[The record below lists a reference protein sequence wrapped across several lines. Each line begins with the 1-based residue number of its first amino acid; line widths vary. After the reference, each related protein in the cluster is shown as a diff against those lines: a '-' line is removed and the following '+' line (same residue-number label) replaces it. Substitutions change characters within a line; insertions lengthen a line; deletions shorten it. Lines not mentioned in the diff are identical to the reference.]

1 MIMLS
6 KLEKIMEKNEFKK
19 MMKKEN
25 KAFKNY
31 YVYEM
36 ILILL
41 LAIIVIP
48 NIILTINNMIPF
60 NITIINTLLIII
72 VALPFIVLDIK
83 NDLDIKNM
91 HQYYLKEKKIPEYKV
106 KTKNLNVCLI
116 ISIAVLIIWAIITI
130 PNITKT
136 ENLSEIENTL
146 VITTNNGNNIETQY
160 EMFDGFKIKIPSEF
174 KIMSDEILNVKYP
187 NGNAPSLVYTN
198 DKTTINVAMVMNDV
212 AMKNS
217 QIEEYVKTMESTY
230 KNYSKDVKLKF
241 WERNNHK
248 IGEMEFTTEG
258 SDTEIYN
265 HIITFSVN
273 DKLRLVNFNCTKEQ
287 MNEWQKVSKFIMDS
301 IMFE

>member
-1 MIMLS
+1 M
-6 KLEKIMEKNEFKK
+6 KKNEFKK

-36 ILILL
+36 IFILL
-41 LAIIVIP
+41 SAIIVIP

-198 DKTTINVAMVMNDV
+198 DKTTINVVLVMNDV
-212 AMKNS
+212 TMKNN

>member
-1 MIMLS
+1 M
-6 KLEKIMEKNEFKK
+6 KKNEFKK

-48 NIILTINNMIPF
+48 NIILTVNNMIPL

-72 VALPFIVLDIK
+72 VALPIVVFDIK
-83 NDLDIKNM
+83 NDLDIKSM
-91 HQYYLKEKKIPEYKV
+91 HQYYLKEKKIPEYKD
-106 KTKNLNVCLI
+106 KTKILNVYLM
-116 ISIAVLIIWAIITI
+116 ISIVVLIVWAIITI

-146 VITTNNGNNIETQY
+146 VITTNKGNNIETQY

-174 KIMSDEILNVKYP
+174 KIMSDEIVNVKYP

-198 DKTTINVAMVMNDV
+198 DKTTINVALVMNDV
-212 AMKNS
+212 TMKNS

-230 KNYSKDVKLKF
+230 KSYSKDIKLNF

-248 IGEMEFTTEG
+248 IGEMEFTTKG

-265 HIITFSVN
+265 HIIAFSVN

-287 MNEWQKVSKFIMDS
+287 ISEWQEVSKFIVDS

>member
-1 MIMLS
+1 MS
-6 KLEKIMEKNEFKK
+6 KNDKK
-19 MMKKEN
+19 RRIIIE
-25 KAFKNY
+25 
-31 YVYEM
+31 
-36 ILILL
+36 IIGGIIL
-41 LAIIVIP
+41 LAIIIFLVFFL
-48 NIILTINNMIPF
+48 NRKYEVSFYLDNGSDAQVVYVKHNKILN
-60 NITIINTLLIII
+60 
-72 VALPFIVLDIK
+72 
-83 NDLDIKNM
+83 
-91 HQYYLKEKKIPEYKV
+91 
-106 KTKNLNVCLI
+106 
-116 ISIAVLIIWAIITI
+116 S
-130 PNITKT
+130 
-136 ENLSEIENTL
+136 
-146 VITTNNGNNIETQY
+146 NNIKGKEDLGESFVDWY
-160 EMFDGFKIKIPSEF
+160 EIV
-174 KIMSDEILNVKYP
+174 NVKYP

-198 DKTTINVAMVMNDV
+198 DKTTINVALVMNDV
-212 AMKNS
+212 TMKNN

>member
-25 KAFKNY
+25 KALKNY

-198 DKTTINVAMVMNDV
+198 DKTTINVVLVMNDV
-212 AMKNS
+212 TMKNN

>member
-1 MIMLS
+1 M
-6 KLEKIMEKNEFKK
+6 KKNEFKK

-41 LAIIVIP
+41 LVIIVIP

-60 NITIINTLLIII
+60 NIAIINALLIII
-72 VALPFIVLDIK
+72 MALPIIVLDIK
-83 NDLDIKNM
+83 NDLDIKSM
-91 HQYYLKEKKIPEYKV
+91 YQSYLKKKKIPEYKY
-106 KTKNLNVCLI
+106 KPKILNVCLI
-116 ISIAVLIIWAIITI
+116 ISITNLIVWAIITI

-146 VITTNNGNNIETQY
+146 VLTTNKGNNIETQY

-174 KIMSDEILNVKYP
+174 KIMNDEIVNIKYS
-187 NGNAPSLVYTN
+187 NGNAPSIVYTN
-198 DKTTINVAMVMNDV
+198 DKTTINVALVMNNV
-212 AMKNS
+212 TMKNS

-230 KNYSKDVKLKF
+230 KNYSKDVKLNF

-248 IGEMEFTTEG
+248 IGEMEFTTQE

-265 HIITFSVN
+265 HIIAFSVN

-287 MNEWQKVSKFIMDS
+287 MSEWQEVSKFIVDS

>member
-1 MIMLS
+1 M
-6 KLEKIMEKNEFKK
+6 KKNEFKK

-72 VALPFIVLDIK
+72 IALPIIVFDIK
-83 NDLDIKNM
+83 TDLDINSM
-91 HQYYLKEKKIPEYKV
+91 YQYYLKKKKIPEYKD
-106 KTKNLNVCLI
+106 KTNILNMCLM
-116 ISIAVLIIWAIITI
+116 ISIVVLIVWATITI
-130 PNITKT
+130 PNIAKT
-136 ENLSEIENTL
+136 ENLSEIETTL
-146 VITTNNGNNIETQY
+146 VITTNKGNNIETQY

-174 KIMSDEILNVKYP
+174 KIMSDEIVNVKYP
-187 NGNAPSLVYTN
+187 NGNTPSLVYTN
-198 DKTTINVAMVMNDV
+198 DKTTINVALVMNDV
-212 AMKNS
+212 AIKNS
-217 QIEEYVKTMESTY
+217 QIEEYAKTMESTY

-273 DKLRLVNFNCTKEQ
+273 NKLRLVNFNCTKEQ
-287 MNEWQKVSKFIMDS
+287 MSEWQEVSKFIMES

>member
-36 ILILL
+36 IFILL
-41 LAIIVIP
+41 SAIIVIP

-174 KIMSDEILNVKYP
+174 KIMSDEIVNVKYP

-198 DKTTINVAMVMNDV
+198 DKTTINVVLVMNDV
-212 AMKNS
+212 TMKNS

>member
-1 MIMLS
+1 M
-6 KLEKIMEKNEFKK
+6 KKNEFKK
-19 MMKKEN
+19 MMKKE
-25 KAFKNY
+25 KKTFKNY

-41 LAIIVIP
+41 LVIIVIP

-72 VALPFIVLDIK
+72 MALPIAVFDIK
-83 NDLDIKNM
+83 NDLDIKSM
-91 HQYYLKEKKIPEYKV
+91 HQYYLKEKKIPEYKD

-116 ISIAVLIIWAIITI
+116 ISIVVLIVWAIITI

-136 ENLSEIENTL
+136 ENLSEIENTM
-146 VITTNNGNNIETQY
+146 VITTNKGNNIETQY
-160 EMFDGFKIKIPSEF
+160 KMFDGFKIKIPSEF
-174 KIMSDEILNVKYP
+174 KIMSDEIINIKYP

-198 DKTTINVAMVMNDV
+198 DKTTINVALVMNDV
-212 AMKNS
+212 TMKNS
-217 QIEEYVKTMESTY
+217 QIEEYVKTTY
-230 KNYSKDVKLKF
+230 KNYSKDVKLNF

-248 IGEMEFTTEG
+248 IGEMEFTTKG

-265 HIITFSVN
+265 HIIAFSVN

-287 MNEWQKVSKFIMDS
+287 MSEWQNVSKFIMDS

>member
-1 MIMLS
+1 MKKS
-6 KLEKIMEKNEFKK
+6 EFKK

-72 VALPFIVLDIK
+72 VALPIILLDIK

-91 HQYYLKEKKIPEYKV
+91 HQYYLKEKKIPEYKD

-116 ISIAVLIIWAIITI
+116 ISIAVLIVWTIITI

-174 KIMSDEILNVKYP
+174 KIMSDEIVNVKYS

-198 DKTTINVAMVMNDV
+198 DKTTINVALVMNDV

-230 KNYSKDVKLKF
+230 KNYSKDVKLNF

-248 IGEMEFTTEG
+248 IGEMEFTTKG

-265 HIITFSVN
+265 HIIAFSVN

-287 MNEWQKVSKFIMDS
+287 MNEWKEVSKFIVDS
-301 IMFE
+301 IIFE

>member
-1 MIMLS
+1 M
-6 KLEKIMEKNEFKK
+6 KKNEFKK

-36 ILILL
+36 IFILL

-60 NITIINTLLIII
+60 NITIINTFLIII
-72 VALPFIVLDIK
+72 VAFPIIVLDIK

-91 HQYYLKEKKIPEYKV
+91 HQYYLKEKKIPEYKD
-106 KTKNLNVCLI
+106 KTKILNVYLL
-116 ISIAVLIIWAIITI
+116 ISIAVLIVWAIITI

-146 VITTNNGNNIETQY
+146 VITTNKGNNIETQY

-174 KIMSDEILNVKYP
+174 KIMSDEIVKVKYP
-187 NGNAPSLVYTN
+187 NGNSPSLVYTN
-198 DKTTINVAMVMNDV
+198 DKTTINVALVMNDV
-212 AMKNS
+212 TMKNS

-248 IGEMEFTTEG
+248 IGEMEFTTQG
-258 SDTEIYN
+258 LDTEIYN

-287 MNEWQKVSKFIMDS
+287 MSEWQNVSKFIVDS

>member
-1 MIMLS
+1 M
-6 KLEKIMEKNEFKK
+6 KKNEFKK

-48 NIILTINNMIPF
+48 NIILTVNNMIPL

-72 VALPFIVLDIK
+72 VALPIVVFDIK
-83 NDLDIKNM
+83 NDLDIKSM
-91 HQYYLKEKKIPEYKV
+91 HQYYLKEMKIPEYKD
-106 KTKNLNVCLI
+106 KTKILNVYLM
-116 ISIAVLIIWAIITI
+116 ISIVVLIVWAIITI

-146 VITTNNGNNIETQY
+146 VITTNKGNNIETQY

-174 KIMSDEILNVKYP
+174 KIMSDEIVNVKYP

-198 DKTTINVAMVMNDV
+198 DKTTINVVLVMNDV
-212 AMKNS
+212 TMKNS

-230 KNYSKDVKLKF
+230 KNYSKDVKLNF

-248 IGEMEFTTEG
+248 IGEMKFTTQG

-265 HIITFSVN
+265 HIIAFSVN

-287 MNEWQKVSKFIMDS
+287 ISEWQEVSKFIVDS

>member
-1 MIMLS
+1 M
-6 KLEKIMEKNEFKK
+6 KKNEFKK

-48 NIILTINNMIPF
+48 NIILTINNMIPL

-72 VALPFIVLDIK
+72 MALPIAVFDIK

-91 HQYYLKEKKIPEYKV
+91 YQYYLKEKKMPEYKD
-106 KTKNLNVCLI
+106 KTKILNVCLL
-116 ISIAVLIIWAIITI
+116 ISIVVLIAWAIITI
-130 PNITKT
+130 PNIVKT

-146 VITTNNGNNIETQY
+146 VITTNKGNNIETQY

-174 KIMSDEILNVKYP
+174 KIMSDEIVNVKYP

-198 DKTTINVAMVMNDV
+198 DKTTINVALVMNDV
-212 AMKNS
+212 TMKNR

-258 SDTEIYN
+258 LDTEIYN
-265 HIITFSVN
+265 HIIVFSVN

-287 MNEWQKVSKFIMDS
+287 MNEWQKVSKFIVDS

>member
-1 MIMLS
+1 MKKS
-6 KLEKIMEKNEFKK
+6 EFKK

-60 NITIINTLLIII
+60 NITIINTFLIII
-72 VALPFIVLDIK
+72 VALPIIVLDIK
-83 NDLDIKNM
+83 NDLDIKNI
-91 HQYYLKEKKIPEYKV
+91 HQYYLKAKKIPEYKD
-106 KTKNLNVCLI
+106 KTKILNVYLL
-116 ISIAVLIIWAIITI
+116 ISIVVLIVWAIITI

-136 ENLSEIENTL
+136 ENLSEIKKTF
-146 VITTNNGNNIETQY
+146 VITTNKGNNIQTKY

-174 KIMSDEILNVKYP
+174 KIMSDEIVNIKYP

-198 DKTTINVAMVMNDV
+198 DKTTINVALVMNDV
-212 AMKNS
+212 TMKNS
-217 QIEEYVKTMESTY
+217 QIEEYVKTMASTY

-241 WERNNHK
+241 RERNNHK

-265 HIITFSVN
+265 HIIVFSVN

-287 MNEWQKVSKFIMDS
+287 ISEWKEVSKFIMDS

>member
-60 NITIINTLLIII
+60 NITIINALLIII

-136 ENLSEIENTL
+136 ENLSEIENPL

-198 DKTTINVAMVMNDV
+198 DKTTINVVLVMNDV
-212 AMKNS
+212 TMKNN

>member
-1 MIMLS
+1 M
-6 KLEKIMEKNEFKK
+6 KKNEFKK

-60 NITIINTLLIII
+60 NITIINTFLIII
-72 VALPFIVLDIK
+72 VALPIIVLDIK
-83 NDLDIKNM
+83 SDLDIKNM
-91 HQYYLKEKKIPEYKV
+91 HQYYLKEKKIPEYKD
-106 KTKNLNVCLI
+106 KTKILNVCLI
-116 ISIAVLIIWAIITI
+116 ISIVVLIVWAIITI

-146 VITTNNGNNIETQY
+146 VITTNKGNNIETQY

-174 KIMSDEILNVKYP
+174 KIMSDEIVKVKYP
-187 NGNAPSLVYTN
+187 NGNSPSLVYTN
-198 DKTTINVAMVMNDV
+198 DKTTINVALVMNDV
-212 AMKNS
+212 TMKNS

-248 IGEMEFTTEG
+248 IGEMEFTTQG

-287 MNEWQKVSKFIMDS
+287 MSEWQNVSKFIVDS

>member
-1 MIMLS
+1 M
-6 KLEKIMEKNEFKK
+6 KKNEFKK

-41 LAIIVIP
+41 LVIIVIP

-60 NITIINTLLIII
+60 NIAIINALLIII
-72 VALPFIVLDIK
+72 MALPIIVLDIK
-83 NDLDIKNM
+83 NDLDIKSM
-91 HQYYLKEKKIPEYKV
+91 YQSYLKKKKIPEYKY
-106 KTKNLNVCLI
+106 KPKILNVCLI
-116 ISIAVLIIWAIITI
+116 ISITNLIVWAIITI

-146 VITTNNGNNIETQY
+146 VLTTNKGNNIKTQY
-160 EMFDGFKIKIPSEF
+160 EIFDGFKIKIPSEF
-174 KIMSDEILNVKYP
+174 KIMNDEIVNIKYS
-187 NGNAPSLVYTN
+187 NGNAPSIVYTN
-198 DKTTINVAMVMNDV
+198 DKTTINVALVMNNV
-212 AMKNS
+212 TMKNS

-230 KNYSKDVKLKF
+230 KNYSKDVKLNF

-248 IGEMEFTTEG
+248 IGEMEFTTQE

-265 HIITFSVN
+265 HIIAFSVN

-287 MNEWQKVSKFIMDS
+287 MSEWQEVSKFIVDS

>member
-1 MIMLS
+1 M
-6 KLEKIMEKNEFKK
+6 KKNEFKK

-36 ILILL
+36 IFILL
-41 LAIIVIP
+41 SAIIVIP

-72 VALPFIVLDIK
+72 VALPIIVLDIK
-83 NDLDIKNM
+83 NDLDIKSM
-91 HQYYLKEKKIPEYKV
+91 HQYYLKEMKIPEYKD
-106 KTKNLNVCLI
+106 KTKILNVYLM
-116 ISIAVLIIWAIITI
+116 ISIVVLIVWAIITI

-136 ENLSEIENTL
+136 ENLSEIETTL
-146 VITTNNGNNIETQY
+146 VITTNKGNNIETQY

-174 KIMSDEILNVKYP
+174 KIMSDEIVNVKYP

-198 DKTTINVAMVMNDV
+198 DKTTINVALVMNDV
-212 AMKNS
+212 TMKNN

-230 KNYSKDVKLKF
+230 KNYSKDVKLNF

-248 IGEMEFTTEG
+248 IGEMEFTTQG

-287 MNEWQKVSKFIMDS
+287 MNEWREVSKFIVDS
-301 IMFE
+301 IIFE

>member
-1 MIMLS
+1 M
-6 KLEKIMEKNEFKK
+6 KKNEFKK

-48 NIILTINNMIPF
+48 NIILTVNNMIPL

-72 VALPFIVLDIK
+72 VALPIVAFDIK
-83 NDLDIKNM
+83 NDLDIKSM
-91 HQYYLKEKKIPEYKV
+91 HQYYLKEKKIPEYKD
-106 KTKNLNVCLI
+106 KTKILNVYLM
-116 ISIAVLIIWAIITI
+116 ISIVVLIVWAIITI

-146 VITTNNGNNIETQY
+146 VITTNKGNNIETQY

-174 KIMSDEILNVKYP
+174 KIMSDEIVNVKYP

-198 DKTTINVAMVMNDV
+198 DKTTINVVLVMNDV
-212 AMKNS
+212 TMKNN

>member
-198 DKTTINVAMVMNDV
+198 DKTTINVVLVMNDV
-212 AMKNS
+212 TMKNN

-230 KNYSKDVKLKF
+230 KNCSKDVKLKF

>member
-1 MIMLS
+1 M
-6 KLEKIMEKNEFKK
+6 KKNEFKK

-36 ILILL
+36 IFILL
-41 LAIIVIP
+41 SAIIVIP

-72 VALPFIVLDIK
+72 VALPIIVLDIK
-83 NDLDIKNM
+83 NDLDIKSM
-91 HQYYLKEKKIPEYKV
+91 HQYYLKEMKIPEYKD
-106 KTKNLNVCLI
+106 KTKILNVYLM
-116 ISIAVLIIWAIITI
+116 ISIVVLIVWAIITI

-146 VITTNNGNNIETQY
+146 VITTNKGNNIETQY

-174 KIMSDEILNVKYP
+174 KIMSDEIVNVKYP

-198 DKTTINVAMVMNDV
+198 DKTTINVALVMNDV
-212 AMKNS
+212 TMKNS

-230 KNYSKDVKLKF
+230 KNYSKDVKLNF

-248 IGEMEFTTEG
+248 IGEMKFTTQG
-258 SDTEIYN
+258 SNTEIYN
-265 HIITFSVN
+265 HIIAFSVN

-287 MNEWQKVSKFIMDS
+287 MSEWQNVSKFIVDS

>member
-91 HQYYLKEKKIPEYKV
+91 HQYYLKEKKIPQYKV

-198 DKTTINVAMVMNDV
+198 DKTTINVVLVMNDV
-212 AMKNS
+212 TMKNN

>member
-198 DKTTINVAMVMNDV
+198 DKTTINVVLVMNDV
-212 AMKNS
+212 TMKNN
-217 QIEEYVKTMESTY
+217 QLEEYVKTMESTY

>member
-60 NITIINTLLIII
+60 NITILNTLLIII

-198 DKTTINVAMVMNDV
+198 DKTTINVVLVMNDV
-212 AMKNS
+212 TMKNN

>member
-1 MIMLS
+1 M
-6 KLEKIMEKNEFKK
+6 KKNEFKK

-36 ILILL
+36 IFILL

-60 NITIINTLLIII
+60 NITIINTFLIII
-72 VALPFIVLDIK
+72 VAFPIIVLDIK

-91 HQYYLKEKKIPEYKV
+91 HQYYLKEKKIPEYKD
-106 KTKNLNVCLI
+106 KTKILNVCLL
-116 ISIAVLIIWAIITI
+116 ISIAVLIVWAIITI

-146 VITTNNGNNIETQY
+146 VITTNKGNNIETQY

-174 KIMSDEILNVKYP
+174 KIMSDEIVNVKYP

-198 DKTTINVAMVMNDV
+198 DKTTINVALVMNDV

-248 IGEMEFTTEG
+248 IGEMEFTTQG
-258 SDTEIYN
+258 LDTEIYN

-287 MNEWQKVSKFIMDS
+287 MSEWQNVSKFIVDS

>member
-48 NIILTINNMIPF
+48 NIILTVNNMIPL

-72 VALPFIVLDIK
+72 VALPIVVFDIK
-83 NDLDIKNM
+83 NDLDIKSM
-91 HQYYLKEKKIPEYKV
+91 HQYYLKEKKIPEYKD
-106 KTKNLNVCLI
+106 KTKILNVYLM
-116 ISIAVLIIWAIITI
+116 ISIVVLIVWAIITI

-198 DKTTINVAMVMNDV
+198 DKTTINVVLVMNDV
-212 AMKNS
+212 TMKNN

>member
-1 MIMLS
+1 MKKS
-6 KLEKIMEKNEFKK
+6 EFKK

-60 NITIINTLLIII
+60 NITIINTFLIII
-72 VALPFIVLDIK
+72 VALPIIVLDIK
-83 NDLDIKNM
+83 NDLDIKNI
-91 HQYYLKEKKIPEYKV
+91 HQYYLKAKKIPEYKD
-106 KTKNLNVCLI
+106 KTKILNVCLL
-116 ISIAVLIIWAIITI
+116 ISIVVLIVWAIITI

-136 ENLSEIENTL
+136 ENLSEIKKTL
-146 VITTNNGNNIETQY
+146 VITTNKGNNIQTQY

-174 KIMSDEILNVKYP
+174 KIMSDEIVNIKYP

-198 DKTTINVAMVMNDV
+198 DKTTINVALVMNDV

-230 KNYSKDVKLKF
+230 KNYSKDVKLNF

-265 HIITFSVN
+265 HIIVFSVN

-287 MNEWQKVSKFIMDS
+287 ISEWKEVSKFIMDS

>member
-1 MIMLS
+1 MI
-6 KLEKIMEKNEFKK
+6 I
-19 MMKKEN
+19 
-25 KAFKNY
+25 
-31 YVYEM
+31 
-36 ILILL
+36 ILL

-72 VALPFIVLDIK
+72 VALPIIVLDIK
-83 NDLDIKNM
+83 NDLDIKNI
-91 HQYYLKEKKIPEYKV
+91 HQYYLKEEKIPEYKD
-106 KTKNLNVCLI
+106 KTKILNVCLI
-116 ISIAVLIIWAIITI
+116 ISIVVLIVWAIITI

-136 ENLSEIENTL
+136 ENLSEIETTL
-146 VITTNNGNNIETQY
+146 VITTNKGNNIETQY

-174 KIMSDEILNVKYP
+174 KIMSDEIVNVKYP

-198 DKTTINVAMVMNDV
+198 DKTTINVALVMNDV
-212 AMKNS
+212 TMKNN

-230 KNYSKDVKLKF
+230 KNYSKDVKLNF

-248 IGEMEFTTEG
+248 IGEMKFTTQG

-265 HIITFSVN
+265 HIITFSVI

-287 MNEWQKVSKFIMDS
+287 MNEWREVSKFIVDS

>member
-72 VALPFIVLDIK
+72 LSLPFIVLDIK

-91 HQYYLKEKKIPEYKV
+91 NQYYLKEKKIPEYKV

-198 DKTTINVAMVMNDV
+198 DKTTINVVLVMNDV
-212 AMKNS
+212 TMKNN

>member
-1 MIMLS
+1 M
-6 KLEKIMEKNEFKK
+6 KKNEFKK

-60 NITIINTLLIII
+60 NIIIINTLLIII
-72 VALPFIVLDIK
+72 MTLLIAVFDIK

-91 HQYYLKEKKIPEYKV
+91 YQYYLKKKKIPEYKD
-106 KTKNLNVCLI
+106 KTKILNVCLI
-116 ISIAVLIIWAIITI
+116 ISITILIIWAIITI

-146 VITTNNGNNIETQY
+146 VITTNKGNNIETQY

-174 KIMSDEILNVKYP
+174 KIMSDEIVNVKYT

-198 DKTTINVAMVMNDV
+198 DKTTINVALVMNDV
-212 AMKNS
+212 TMKNS

-230 KNYSKDVKLKF
+230 KNYSKDVKLNF

-248 IGEMEFTTEG
+248 IGEMKFTTQG

-265 HIITFSVN
+265 HIIAFSVN

-287 MNEWQKVSKFIMDS
+287 MSEWLEVSKFIMDS

>member
-198 DKTTINVAMVMNDV
+198 DKTTINVVLVMNDV
-212 AMKNS
+212 TMKNN

-248 IGEMEFTTEG
+248 IGEMEFTTQG